1 MDSFMSWFYNIYLQ
15 PQLESQANKEPI
27 AFTLSCLENS
37 LGPDLLPDLLQAR
50 EFWATRAFLLGLRMG
65 QGLSDASGLCQ

>member
-1 MDSFMSWFYNIYLQ
+1 MDSFMSWFYRIYLH
-15 PQLESQANKEPI
+15 PQLKAQAEKGPI
-27 AFTLSCLENS
+27 AFTFSSLENS
-37 LGPDLLPDLLQAR
+37 LDPNYLPDLLQAK